1 MRSSTTSFGKTTNR
15 MKYSDRLNRYEAEKA
30 GIAQMNLNP
39 KEYEQRLRD
48 AARKW
53 RI

>member
-1 MRSSTTSFGKTTNR
+1 MQNSTTSFGKTTNR
-15 MKYSDRLNRYEAEKA
+15 MTYSDRLARYEAEKA
-30 GIAQMNLNP
+30 RLARMDLSN
-39 KEYEQRLRD
+39 KEYEMALRD